1 MDTLALLQ
9 NIWYILI
16 GVLLIGYSI
25 LDGFD
30 LGVGTLLPFLTKNKE
45 DKRKLFNAVGPF

>member
-1 MDTLALLQ
+1 MEILVFLQ
-9 NIWYILI
+9 NTWYILI

-30 LGVGTLLPFLTKNKE
+30 LGVGTLLPFLAKNE
-45 DKRKLFNAVGPF
+45 ETILPDETDL